1 MKRFAAIVLCFG
13 LVLGLIGCDAAEEP
27 VSMEP
32 AVVAVEEVGNQ
43 LSSNTFDEELFSV
56 EPAVVAVEEVGNQL
70 SPDAFDEALLH
81 YISSVT
87 KGSYMVSPLS
97 FRYALGLMLAGASG
111 NTKTELLNAFGISS
125 DEEWEASCLAF
136 NGFAEN
142 YTQTATKPIKF
153 NADGTWDFDENAEV
167 TRALQIANS
176 VWKRNDITQNFSE
189 AYLDKIQ
196 KCYAAENY
204 TFTEKNAVEKIN
216 FWANEKTHGLIPAI
230 LPQNYDARDL
240 SPVVLMNAL
249 YLKDEWV
256 YPFEDY
262 ATKDDDFT
270 TADGSVI
277 TKSFM
282 NNTESFDYYED
293 ESTQLVVLPMQQGI
307 YMAYV
312 LGSTENLGEK
322 FAQVKREHVHVSI
335 PKIDLETSFAD
346 EQLVDFL
353 KTRGVSQA
361 FDEDLADFS
370 AMLDEQIYV
379 DDIIQKTRLKT
390 DESGL
395 EAAAVTGILA
405 EIAAEADPMEPKR
418 FIADRPFS
426 FYIYNTVNG
435 NSNLLFAGEIVD

>member
-1 MKRFAAIVLCFG
+1 MKKFVVVVLCLA
-13 LVLGLIGCDAAEEP
+13 LVLGLIGCDATEEP
-27 VSMEP
+27 VFVEP
-32 AVVAVEEVGNQ
+32 AVATVEEVGNQ
-43 LSSNTFDEELFSV
+43 LSQD
-56 EPAVVAVEEVGNQL
+56 P
-70 SPDAFDEALLH
+70 FDEALLH

-111 NTKTELLNAFGISS
+111 DTKTELLNAFGVSS
-125 DEEWEASCLAF
+125 EEEWETTCLAF
-136 NGFAEN
+136 NGFAKN
-142 YTQTATKPIKF
+142 YTQTATKPLKF
-153 NADGTWDFDENAEV
+153 NEDGTWDFDENAEV

-176 VWKRNDITQNFSE
+176 VWKRKDISQEFH
-189 AYLDKIQ
+189 ADYLEKIQ

-204 TFTEKNAVEKIN
+204 TFTKRNAVETIN
-216 FWANEKTHGLIPAI
+216 SWANEKTRGLIPTI
-230 LPQNYDARDL
+230 LPQNYDTENL

-249 YLKDEWV
+249 YLKDEWM
-256 YPFEDY
+256 YSFEDY
-262 ATKDDDFT
+262 NTKDDNFT

-312 LGSTENLGEK
+312 LGDTGNLGEK
-322 FAQVKREHVHVSI
+322 FAQVKRELVHVSI

-346 EQLVDFL
+346 GQLVDFL

-361 FDEDLADFS
+361 FNEDLADFS
-370 AMLDEQIYV
+370 AMLDKRVYV

-390 DESGL
+390 DENGV
-395 EAAAVTGILA
+395 EAAAVTSIFD
-405 EIAAEADPMEPKR
+405 EIAAEADPIEPKR